1 MRFKANCPALKRIGK
16 CSSHYCRAAARRAP
30 KIPDEK
36 LEEFLAVV
44 KLIRDISIPVEQRH
58 ENIKPLLEKYK
69 DVNYRSSSSIHC
81 YYYYQSKW
89 SIRPIEFQLKLVESV
104 KQLIVLHD
112 YTMDLINKSSP
123 KVGHIQR
130 KAFISTNLL
139 FLKVKE
145 VYLKLYAL
153 AVDKHFALMSENE
166 QDAVMDKI
174 YGTLNIAEQKEAE
187 KVEEEHE
194 RKAKELGVDHLLST
208 FAILNDRD

>member
-123 KVGHIQR
+123 KV
-130 KAFISTNLL
+130 
-139 FLKVKE
+139 KE